1 MSIYPKTYFQQQ
13 NLPAED
19 EKLIFVLMPFAEEYR
34 EIYDDVIKPLAKEI
48 GLKSLRADEIFGSK
62 AIMEDILKTIAKSKI
77 VIADVT
83 NRNPN
88 VFYELGISH
97 TVKDNVIII
106 TQSMDDVPFDL
117 QHLRCIKYSQTLR
130 GSQELKLQLLHTIE
144 SILQVDTISFDKK
157 RRAVTFRERS
167 VYLTPH
173 EAIIIDLFLSDST
186 VTHEEI
192 LSGINSKTTANNPAE
207 VTRPLIS
214 RLNNKIKKA
223 WGEDVSIE
231 SVRGS
236 GYHLEIQ

>member
-1 MSIYPKTYFQQQ
+1 
-13 NLPAED
+13 
-19 EKLIFVLMPFAEEYR
+19 MPFSEMYR
-34 EIYDDVIKPLAKEI
+34 EIYEDVIRPLANEI

-130 GSQELKLQLLHTIE
+130 GSQELKSKLLHTIE
-144 SILQVDTISFDKK
+144 AILHIDSLSFDKK
-157 RRAVTFRERS
+157 RRAITFRGRS
-167 VYLTPH
+167 IKLTPH
-173 EAIIIDLFLSDST
+173 EAIIVDLFLSDST

-192 LSGINSKTTANNPAE
+192 LLAINSKTAANNAAE

-214 RLNNKIKKA
+214 RLNSKIKKA
-223 WGEDVSIE
+223 WGEEITIE
-231 SVRGS
+231 SVRGV
-236 GYHLEIQ
+236 GYYLGTK

>member
-13 NLPAED
+13 NLPTED
-19 EKLIFVLMPFAEEYR
+19 EKLIFVLMPFAEKYQ
-34 EIYDDVIKPLAKEI
+34 EIYDDIIRPLAKEI
-48 GLKSLRADEIFGSK
+48 GLKSLRADEIFGSN
-62 AIMEDILKTIAKSKI
+62 AIMEDILKAIAKSKI

-117 QHLRCIKYSQTLR
+117 KHLRCINYSQTLR
-130 GSQELKLQLLHTIE
+130 GSQELKSQLRQTIE
-144 SILQVDTISFDKK
+144 GILQIDSLSFDKK
-157 RRAVTFRERS
+157 RRTITFKGKS
-167 VYLTPH
+167 VKLTPH
-173 EAIIIDLFLSDST
+173 QAIIFDLFQANST

-192 LSGINSKTTANNPAE
+192 LSGINSKTTADTPAE

-223 WGEDVSIE
+223 WGEDISIE
-231 SVRGS
+231 SIRGL
-236 GYHLEIQ
+236 GYYLEIR

>member
-19 EKLIFVLMPFAEEYR
+19 SRLIFVLMPFAEEYR
-34 EIYDDVIKPLAKEI
+34 EIYEDVIKPLAKEL

-62 AIMEDILKTIAKSKI
+62 AIMEDILRTIAKSKI
-77 VIADVT
+77 IIADVT

-97 TVKDNVIII
+97 TVKDDVIII

-130 GSQELKLQLLHTIE
+130 GSQDLKSQLRHTIE
-144 SILQVDTISFDKK
+144 TILNIDSINFDKK
-157 RRAVTFRERS
+157 RRAITFRGKS
-167 VYLTPH
+167 IILTPH
-173 EAIIIDLFLSDST
+173 EAIIMELFLADST

-192 LSGINSKTTANNPAE
+192 LSGINSKTASNNPAE

-214 RLNNKIKKA
+214 RLNSKIRNT
-223 WGEDVSIE
+223 WSENISIE
-231 SVRGS
+231 SVRGV
-236 GYHLEIQ
+236 GYHLETK